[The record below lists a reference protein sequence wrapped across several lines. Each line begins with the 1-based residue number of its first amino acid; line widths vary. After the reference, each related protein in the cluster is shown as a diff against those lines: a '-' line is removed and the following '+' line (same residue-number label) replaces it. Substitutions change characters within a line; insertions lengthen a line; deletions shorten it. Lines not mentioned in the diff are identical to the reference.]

1 MVSVNKYDDNQP
13 AKRGAPARTAEHR
26 ERQMIGLAVDLVE
39 QRLRDG
45 TASSAETTH
54 YLKLASTSS
63 EQAIENMKLT
73 NELLRV
79 KAESMASSAR
89 VEALYTEAIKAF
101 REYQGEEI
109 IELE

>member
-1 MVSVNKYDDNQP
+1 MVSVNKYDDNLP

-54 YLKLASTSS
+54 YLKLATTDS
-63 EQAIENMKLT
+63 EARAENIRLT
-73 NELLRV
+73 NELLAA
-79 KAESMASSAR
+79 KTEAMASNAR
-89 VEALYTEAIKAF
+89 VEALYSEAIEAF
-101 REYQGEEI
+101 REYQGEEV